1 MSSPDASAGSERRPL
16 AYRSVDRAIESRR
29 AAYEDEVRRLI
40 DASFALM
47 RRTGR
52 LEPKVGEI
60 VAEAGLSNQAFYKHF
75 RSKDELLLAVLDEG
89 ICMLRDYLEHHMSK
103 ARSPERKI
111 RAWLSG
117 MLEQALNDDS
127 ASATRPFAMS
137 RARLSELFPAEV
149 KESESQISGMVRDA
163 IQQAI
168 DSGAMPDAEADR
180 DATLL
185 YNLAMGWVERALVE
199 AKGARRADADYLVA
213 FAMHG
218 LRRGARVESRAR
230 VESGA

>member
-1 MSSPDASAGSERRPL
+1 MSSPDSELGSRRRGL

-29 AAYEDEVRRLI
+29 AAYEDEVKRLI
-40 DASFALM
+40 DASFTLV
-47 RRTGR
+47 RKTGS

-89 ICMLRDYLEHHMSK
+89 NHMLRDYLEHRMSK
-103 ARSPERKI
+103 ARTPVRRI
-111 RAWLSG
+111 RNWLSG
-117 MLEQALNDDS
+117 MLEQALNDES

-137 RARLSELFPAEV
+137 RARLSELFPEEV
-149 KESESQISGMVRDA
+149 RESESQISAMLRAA
-163 IQQAI
+163 IQEAI
-168 DSGAMPDAEADR
+168 DSGALPHADAER
-180 DATLL
+180 DATIL

-199 AKGARRADADYLVA
+199 AGGARRADADYLVA

-218 LRRGARVESRAR
+218 LKRGVSD
-230 VESGA
+230 